1 MARAMSVVLKSCE
14 EQIALSWDAISLHL
28 CICLSDKFIDVLA
41 EREVPEC
48 TDYWNTV
55 SSLLWARLNLVMNT
69 HYESVKSV
77 DLKKLMHSGSLDARP
92 HFVSFWL
99 CSPIN
104 QVRKTD
110 QEIYR

>member
-28 CICLSDKFIDVLA
+28 CICLCDKFTEVLA
-41 EREVPEC
+41 EREVPEVS
-48 TDYWNTV
+48 DYWNTV
-55 SSLLWARLNLVMNT
+55 TSFLWTRLNLVMSQ

-92 HFVSFWL
+92 HFVSF
-99 CSPIN
+99 
-104 QVRKTD
+104 
-110 QEIYR
+110 